1 MILNVSWCLSYP
13 KHPQTTRLKTTRL
26 SPAKKSPD
34 RSPAQ
39 ADPRGRHPRCRCLS
53 ASETGKRCRDHA
65 EGQNQRSN
73 GQTVKPRTCGTN
85 HPNPLQTSTH
95 KRLYHGTS
103 VLLQHAPVVTDF
115 FFLQLGYTQVSCL
128 SPVITSPKVLSLV
141 DWNFYMCCSESKK
154 HPSEMTWG

>member
-115 FFLQLGYTQVSCL
+115 FSCNWDTL
-128 SPVITSPKVLSLV
+128 RSAACPQLSLLQRSCHWLIGISTCV
-141 DWNFYMCCSESKK
+141 A
-154 HPSEMTWG
+154 PSQRSIQVR